1 MYTTH
6 QLDSGFSWLEQHTS
20 RPEENVV
27 ESPTANTFYRAGYLY
42 YQLLEN
48 WNSNVDTF
56 LTDESKDNILR
67 IAYSVFGNTPLF
79 TTWLNVQSVN
89 AIRHQFLEET
99 IEYIKTRKRTTSFQ
113 TYLNLISGSKNTNNY
128 TKTYNSQL
136 ECRIVISPS
145 LSANYRMN
153 ARFEDVISLWTMD
166 DAGYIDLFMTLHV
179 MLYVRARNPAYG
191 TANNTLREQM
201 FKNNLGY
208 ATTVGWSS

>member
-6 QLDSGFSWLEQHTS
+6 QLDSGFSRLEQHTP

-27 ESPTANTFYRAGYLY
+27 ESPTANTFYGAGYLY

>member
-6 QLDSGFSWLEQHTS
+6 HLDSGFSWLEYQTS
-20 RPEENVV
+20 RPVENVV
-27 ESPTANTFYRAGYLY
+27 ENPPPNSFYGFSYLY
-42 YQLLEN
+42 YQLLES
-48 WNSNVDTF
+48 WSNERDTF

-67 IAYSVFGNTPLF
+67 LAYSVFGNTPLF

-113 TYLNLISGSKNTNNY
+113 TYLTLISGSKNTNNY

-153 ARFEDVISLWTMD
+153 ARFADVISLWTMD

-179 MLYVRARNPAYG
+179 MLYVHARNPAYG
-191 TANNTLREQM
+191 TTNNTLREQM

-208 ATTVGWSS
+208 ATTAGWSS